1 VFALCPG
8 CWYKRFVPADSFTLS
23 KGPNMH
29 KSVVLMAVAVVALV
43 LGPSTSI
50 VAQSADDEAL
60 KAVVRAET
68 MAFYGRDLD
77 KWLAGWAHDTK
88 ASRTLTGN
96 GFYSATTGWDKIAA
110 DMSKS
115 MKADPT
121 PIGIQLG
128 IDNFIVH
135 TSGDVAFVEY
145 DQTTTTTVEPIVKS
159 HSREHRVLV
168 KNDGRWKIISQITV
182 IPPSTTP
189 EGIENGLNAQGYMLL
204 GAGKHKEAI
213 EVFKLNV
220 QFFPESWNVYDS
232 LGEAYAAAG
241 NNSLA
246 IVNYEKS
253 VQLNPKNESGKA
265 ALAKLKKQ

>member
-1 VFALCPG
+1 MN
-8 CWYKRFVPADSFTLS
+8 KT
-23 KGPNMH
+23 
-29 KSVVLMAVAVVALV
+29 VVLVAVAVVASV
-43 LGPSTSI
+43 LGPSTLI
-50 VAQSADDEAL
+50 RAQTADAEAL
-60 KAVVRAET
+60 KEVIRAET

-77 KWLAGWAHDTK
+77 KWLAGWAHDAK

-96 GFYSATTGWDKIAA
+96 GFYSAMTGWDEIAA

-135 TSGDVAFVEY
+135 TSGDVAFVQY
-145 DQTTTTTVEPIVKS
+145 DQTTITTVEPTVKS

-168 KNDGRWKIISQITV
+168 RNDGRWKIISQITV

-204 GAGKHKEAI
+204 GAGKLKEAI